1 MTASGGDIRLV
12 FWLAVPAAFLAVA
25 ILGVV
30 VHEPER
36 VTAVTAKPPLHWN
49 LVRQLGRPF
58 WGVVIVGLVFTLARF
73 SEAFL
78 LLRGTTV
85 GLELRWIPMLIV
97 IMNVVY
103 ALTSYPAGRLS
114 DRIGR
119 YGLLSCG
126 LLALIVADV
135 LLALADGLVYLGA
148 GVALW
153 GLHMGLS
160 QGLLASLVADTASAS
175 WPPA

>member
-1 MTASGGDIRLV
+1 M
-12 FWLAVPAAFLAVA
+12 
-25 ILGVV
+25 
-30 VHEPER
+30 
-36 VTAVTAKPPLHWN
+36 
-49 LVRQLGRPF
+49 
-58 WGVVIVGLVFTLARF
+58 FTLARF

-119 YGLLSCG
+119 YGLL
-126 LLALIVADV
+126 ALIVADV

-160 QGLLASLVADTASAS
+160 QGLLASLVADTASADLRGTAFGLFNLVS
-175 WPPA
+175 GVGVLAVSVMAGLLWDGFGAAAVFWTGAGLAATAAVGFTALRPR

>member
-97 IMNVVY
+97 IIC
-103 ALTSYPAGRLS
+103 RLCPH
-114 DRIGR
+114 
-119 YGLLSCG
+119 LF
-126 LLALIVADV
+126 
-135 LLALADGLVYLGA
+135 
-148 GVALW
+148 
-153 GLHMGLS
+153 
-160 QGLLASLVADTASAS
+160 
-175 WPPA
+175 

>member
-1 MTASGGDIRLV
+1 M
-12 FWLAVPAAFLAVA
+12 
-25 ILGVV
+25 
-30 VHEPER
+30 
-36 VTAVTAKPPLHWN
+36 
-49 LVRQLGRPF
+49 RQLGRPF
-58 WGVVIVGLVFTLARF
+58 WGVVIVGLFTLARSS

-119 YGLLSCG
+119 YGLL
-126 LLALIVADV
+126 ALIVADV

-153 GLHMGLS
+153 GLHMGSVQPPYSGPVPVWQPPPPWVLPRCAHDDRAS
-160 QGLLASLVADTASAS
+160 FPLLPVE
-175 WPPA
+175 